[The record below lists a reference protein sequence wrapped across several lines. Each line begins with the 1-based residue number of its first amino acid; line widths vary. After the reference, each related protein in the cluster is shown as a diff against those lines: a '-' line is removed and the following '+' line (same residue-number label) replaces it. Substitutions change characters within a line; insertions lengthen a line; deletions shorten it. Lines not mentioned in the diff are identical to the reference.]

1 MTLTPRTSP
10 FIIGVHDSMLFAPS
24 CLCCSGRTA
33 AVIAG
38 MNSHQSVQQLLEE
51 AVLRRRF
58 YAAEEAVF
66 RTPFYAAAAGKTL
79 HSGGLNIP
87 EIKVFIES
95 KKDLFDP
102 IDGPIKKSFPDMNM
116 SRAEL
121 NNVLTEI
128 LAAMAILNSTIH
140 DASEHDEHELVE
152 TFLTADPSLLNSRD
166 KE

>member
-24 CLCCSGRTA
+24 CLCYSGRTA

-51 AVLRRRF
+51 AV
-58 YAAEEAVF
+58 F
-66 RTPFYAAAAGKTL
+66 RTRFFAAAAGKSAS
-79 HSGGLNIP
+79 SGGLNMA

-95 KKDLFDP
+95 KKDLFNP

-116 SRAEL
+116 SRADL
-121 NNVLTEI
+121 NNVLTES
-128 LAAMAILNSTIH
+128 LAAMW
-140 DASEHDEHELVE
+140 
-152 TFLTADPSLLNSRD
+152 
-166 KE
+166 